1 MVLVALTGRGQPE
14 DRRQA
19 QAAGFDGYLV
29 KPVVPEQLFELI
41 ARVPVSRGCD

>member
-1 MVLVALTGRGQPE
+1 MMLVAITGRGQAE

-29 KPVVPEQLFELI
+29 KPVVPEQLFDVI
-41 ARVPVSRGCD
+41 ARVPEAEVWD